1 MNLSSTSKSDFLE
14 SKRCLFCPSIA
25 INGFLKIPLGQLAT
39 SFSFYLARSG
49 QCLFAPLS
57 SHWKWIYPQVWD
69 TFHHLTLYFHRSG
82 TRFANPGIFNRL
94 LGPASDKEQ
103 CWKSFSKM
111 VRDSRGVKIQA
122 GGRKRCQWDLFV
134 VAFVAGV
141 LPLTIIICCLFI
153 IFTCLT
159 SKLRHITIRKENLH

>member
-122 GGRKRCQWDLFV
+122 GGKEALSVRPLCSCLCCRCSATHYYHL
-134 VAFVAGV
+134 
-141 LPLTIIICCLFI
+141 LSIHHLY
-153 IFTCLT
+153 
-159 SKLRHITIRKENLH
+159 LRDI